1 MLRRSFIISSILL
14 LTACGFQL
22 RGSQGTTA
30 LSFKTLS
37 VVSES
42 DSLVAQSLIDL
53 MRGQVQVV
61 TGSAQVT
68 VELSVPE
75 HSKTILTKDAQ
86 GRASEYRL
94 YSKVTMQAYAVNKD
108 QLISPVTLTV
118 TRTLSTGN
126 GYDTGLDLEEA
137 RLYADMD
144 ATLANQ
150 IQYRLRAL
158 QNVR

>member
-1 MLRRSFIISSILL
+1 MLRRIIIISCLTA
-14 LTACGFQL
+14 LTACGFHL

>member
-1 MLRRSFIISSILL
+1 MLRRSFIISLILL
-14 LTACGFQL
+14 LTACGFHL